1 MIQGGLGLAPGGNIN
16 PNGTSMFEP
25 IHGSA
30 PKYRGCDVANPL
42 ATVWAGSL
50 LLDHI
55 GEHEAAAAVLRTIER
70 SILDGFVTRDMGGA
84 KKTSEVG
91 RYLASLVRTV

>member
-1 MIQGGLGLAPGGNIN
+1 
-16 PNGTSMFEP
+16 MFEP

-30 PKYRGCDVANPL
+30 PKYRGKDVANPL
-42 ATVWAGSL
+42 ATIWAGSM

-55 GEHEAAAAVLRTIER
+55 GEHDAAKAVLGAIEK
-70 SILDGFVTRDMGGA
+70 SILEGFVTRDMGGA

-91 RYLASLVRTV
+91 RHVASLVKTM